1 MYIFVAQVSL
11 YHGENNLLFSEMLT
25 KLVETF
31 ESDNIIS
38 VRRDDNIISVRWDD
52 NNNLTCLK
60 QLWGAGSASQSFKYW
75 SQSKPPEANILFNI
89 SNILFCRV
97 PGRLSILDCSFSS
110 LPHLFVLLLV
120 THTCRSH

>member
-1 MYIFVAQVSL
+1 
-11 YHGENNLLFSEMLT
+11 MLT

-60 QLWGAGSASQSFKYW
+60 QKNGQSARDTTK
-75 SQSKPPEANILFNI
+75 
-89 SNILFCRV
+89 
-97 PGRLSILDCSFSS
+97 
-110 LPHLFVLLLV
+110 
-120 THTCRSH
+120 

>member
-1 MYIFVAQVSL
+1 MNIFVAQVSL
-11 YHGENNLLFSEMLT
+11 YHGENNLLFSEMLM

-38 VRRDDNIISVRWDD
+38 VRRDD

-89 SNILFCRV
+89 SNILFCCV
-97 PGRLSILDCSFSS
+97 PGRLSILDCSFGSF
-110 LPHLFVLLLV
+110 PHLFVLLLV